1 MRQSYRYRMVFYNLF
16 AYLSI
21 FTIVLIVLIQGALF
35 IGFSRRMAHAEQ
47 MHRDAVLFIRQEKG
61 YGHLDGQDLRAA
73 YQKNASAWAKT
84 LSQMENTNP
93 DIFLWGR
100 NRELLGTSIQHNPD
114 FNNNVQAISSKLKII
129 HQSSFYYHSRGN
141 KPYLLYISPLKVNGH
156 FLGYLGI
163 YFSLDVLNAMLTRM
177 IRLYLLAA
185 SLGLFF
191 LLAIVFR
198 LSKYLMTPITDLTQ
212 IAHKMTQGE
221 YNVQIS
227 YERKDEIGQLAQV
240 FNQMASNTA
249 HVIRQLDMERQRLAS
264 VLAAFDDGVL
274 ALDRN
279 GTIITSNAYIKKYFN
294 VTNPKSIYDFQFQS
308 FLRDIFDQLRNG
320 KNHISE
326 EIDCDDRSLLIIG
339 SPIGGAG
346 VEENYLLIIR
356 NVTATKQFHE
366 DQRKFISS
374 VSHELRTPLT
384 TIIGYTDMLTRRH
397 IVDGPILENSLNT
410 INHEGSRLLRLV
422 DDLLNANRLD
432 LREFD
437 VRRANLDLHHL
448 LSDVIDQMRIKAESR
463 GIAIT
468 YKSDDHLPEI
478 LGDYD
483 RLAQLFINILHNAI
497 KYSNDGDII
506 DVVSTVDSN
515 YLVTSIRDYGI
526 GMSENE
532 LQKIFDAFYRVDED
546 RSRSSG
552 EGGAGLGLYLVKQ
565 IAEKHHGRIQIESKL
580 GEGTNVM
587 VLLPYIGA
595 YKQEED
601 SHASQ

>member
-1 MRQSYRYRMVFYNLF
+1 MRQSYRNRMVFYSFF
-16 AYLSI
+16 AYFAVFAI
-21 FTIVLIVLIQGALF
+21 ILIVLIQGALL
-35 IGFSRRMAHAEQ
+35 IGLSRRMTRAKQ
-47 MHRDAVLFIRQEKG
+47 IHRDTILFIRQEKG
-61 YGHLDGQDLRAA
+61 YGRLNDQNLRAA
-73 YQKNASAWAKT
+73 YQKNASAWAKA
-84 LSQMENTNP
+84 LSDLESNNT
-93 DIFLWGR
+93 DIFLWNR
-100 NRELLGTSIQHNPD
+100 NRELLGTSSQHNQT
-114 FNNNVQAISSKLKII
+114 FNTSMQPISAKLKTVR
-129 HQSSFYYHSRGN
+129 QRSFYYHSRGD
-141 KPYLLYISPLKVNGH
+141 KPYLLYIAPLKVDGR

-163 YFSLDVLNAMLTRM
+163 YFSLNALHAMLM
-177 IRLYLLAA
+177 HVLRLYLLAA
-185 SLGLFF
+185 SLGLLI
-191 LLAIVFR
+191 LLAIFFR
-198 LSKYLMTPITDLTQ
+198 LFNYLMAPITDLTQ
-212 IAHKMTQGE
+212 IAHKMTKGD

-227 YERKDEIGQLAQV
+227 YGRKDEIGQLSQV
-240 FNQMASNTA
+240 FNQMAANTA

-279 GTIITSNAYIKKYFN
+279 GTIITSNAYIRKYFN
-294 VTNPKSIYDFQFQS
+294 VANPKTIYDFQFQS

-320 KNHISE
+320 KDHISE

-397 IVDGPILENSLNT
+397 IAGGPILENSLNT
-410 INHEGSRLLRLV
+410 INHEGNRLLRLV

-437 VRRANLDLHHL
+437 VRRTNLNLHHL
-448 LSDVIDQMRIKAESR
+448 LSDVIAQMQIKAEPR

-468 YKSDDHLPEI
+468 YKSDDPLPEI

-506 DVVSTVDSN
+506 DVVSTVDAD

-526 GMSENE
+526 GMSDNE

-565 IAEKHHGRIQIESKL
+565 IAEKHHGRIQIESKP

-595 YKQEED
+595 YQQEETH
-601 SHASQ
+601 HASQ